1 MRTSPRERLRAW
13 LLAAASR
20 GEQEIRSYP
29 RVYVAFYRLLTADPR
44 VRALAGKAKAG
55 VRDAADSTVR
65 LVRPADLP
73 EVEETRR
80 AALRER
86 LELS

>member
-1 MRTSPRERLRAW
+1 MSLRERLRARV
-13 LLAAASR
+13 LAVASR

-29 RVYVAFYRLLTADPR
+29 RLYAAFYRLLTTNPR
-44 VRALAGKAKAG
+44 VRALVGKAKAG
-55 VRDAADSTVR
+55 VRDATDSTVR

-73 EVEETRR
+73 EVEDIRR

-86 LELS
+86 LELP